1 MKYFKEN
8 VNNSLFLEIKI
19 ILDGPY
25 IEFEE
30 GNIAVDYNIYMSENS
45 PDYMRIRKWNRY
57 D

>member
-45 PDYMRIRKWNRY
+45 PDYMRIRK
-57 D
+57 